1 MGIDKMS
8 EQGVYL
14 GNPNLKRANVSQE
27 WTKKEVEEYSKC
39 MKDPL
44 YFIQTYIRIVSLDE
58 GLVPFKMYDFQKE
71 MVGTFHSNRFTICKL
86 PRQSGKSTTII
97 AYLLHYVLFN
107 ASVNVAI
114 LANKAATARDLLGRL
129 QLAYEHLPKW
139 LQQGVMSWN
148 KGSLELENGS
158 KILASSTSASAVRGG
173 SYNIIFLDEFAYVP
187 SNVAEQ
193 FFSSVYPTI
202 SSGKTTKVM
211 IVSTPHGMNMFY
223 KLWNDAENQRN
234 SYIPIEVHWSEI
246 PGRDENWK
254 AETIKNTSEQQFNTE
269 FECEFLGSIDT
280 LIAARKLRVLSYIPP
295 IQSNAGLDVFEKPQK
310 DHTYVLTAD
319 VSRGTSNDYSA
330 FLVFDVTQMPY
341 RVVAKFRDNEIK
353 PLLFPA
359 KIYDLARAYNQA
371 FVLIEVNDIGEQVA
385 SSMQFDLEY
394 DNLIMAS
401 MRGRAGQVL
410 GGGFSGGRAQLGV
423 RTTKAVKRIGCS
435 NLKQMIEDDKL
446 IIQDLQ
452 IINELSTFIVKGQS
466 FEADSGCTDDLVAC
480 LFMFAWATDQTY
492 FKELTDMDIRKTMMA
507 EQQDM
512 LEQDMAPF
520 GFVVNGLEDENIG
533 QMVDEY
539 GTRWSPI
546 VRTHDTDW

>member
-1 MGIDKMS
+1 M
-8 EQGVYL
+8 ETYL
-14 GNPNLKRANVSQE
+14 GNPNLKKANVTQE
-27 WTKKEVEEYSKC
+27 WTKEEVSEYAKC
-39 MKDPL
+39 MKDPQ
-44 YFIQTYIRIVSLDE
+44 YFIESYIRIVSLDE
-58 GLVPFKMYDFQKE
+58 GLIPFQLYDFQKE
-71 MVGTFHSNRFTICKL
+71 MIGTFHNNRFTICKL

-129 QLAYEHLPKW
+129 QLAYENLPSW
-139 LQQGVMSWN
+139 LQQGVMTWN

-223 KLWNDAENQRN
+223 KLWTDAENQRN
-234 SYIPIEVHWSEI
+234 SYVPIEVHWSEI
-246 PGRDENWK
+246 PGRDEAWK
-254 AETIKNTSEQQFNTE
+254 EETIKNTSASQFNSE

-280 LIAARKLRVLSYIPP
+280 LISPQKLRILAYRSPL
-295 IQSNAGLDVFEKPQK
+295 QSNAGLDLYEKPKQG
-310 DHTYVLTAD
+310 HTYVLTAD

-330 FLVFDVTQMPY
+330 FLVFDVSEVPY
-341 RVVAKFRDNEIK
+341 KIVAKFRDNELK
-353 PLLFPA
+353 PLLFPS
-359 KIYDLARAYNQA
+359 KIYDVARAYNQA

-385 SSMQFDLEY
+385 TAMQFELEY

-423 RTTKAVKRIGCS
+423 RTTKTVKKVGCS
-435 NLKQMIEDDKL
+435 NLKQLIEDDKL
-446 IIQDLQ
+446 IIEDLD
-452 IINELSTFIVKGQS
+452 IISELSTFIVKGKS
-466 FEADSGCTDDLVAC
+466 FEADDGCTDDLVAC
-480 LFMFAWATDQTY
+480 LFLFAWTCDQTY
-492 FKELTDMDIRKTMMA
+492 FKELTDMDIRQTMMK
-507 EQQDM
+507 EQQDA

-520 GFVVNGLEDENIG
+520 GFVVTGLEEENVG
-533 QMVDEY
+533 QMIDEY
-539 GTRWSPI
+539 GTKWSPI
-546 VRTHDTDW
+546 VRDHSSDW

>member
-1 MGIDKMS
+1 M
-8 EQGVYL
+8 ENYL
-14 GNPNLKRANVSQE
+14 GNPNLKKANVTQE
-27 WTKKEVEEYSKC
+27 WTKQEVEEYAKC

-44 YFIQTYIRIVSLDE
+44 YFIQEYIKIVSLDE
-58 GLVPFKMYDFQKE
+58 GLVPFKLYDFQKE
-71 MVGTFHSNRFTICKL
+71 MVGTFHNNRFTICKL

-107 ASVNVAI
+107 PSVNVAI

-129 QLAYEHLPKW
+129 QLAYEHLPGW

-223 KLWNDAENQRN
+223 KLWSDAENERN
-234 SYIPIEVHWSEI
+234 SYIPIEVHWSEV
-246 PGRDENWK
+246 PGRDDAWK
-254 AETIKNTSEQQFNTE
+254 AETIKNTSESQFNTE

-280 LIAARKLRVLSYIPP
+280 LISPTKLRVLAYKNP
-295 IQSNAGLDVFEKPQK
+295 IQSNAGLELYDKPK
-310 DHTYVLTAD
+310 EGHTYVLTAD

-330 FLVFDVTQMPY
+330 FLVFDVTEMPY
-341 RVVAKFRDNEIK
+341 RIVAKFRDNEIK
-353 PLLFPA
+353 PMLFPA
-359 KIYDLARAYNQA
+359 KIYEVARAYNQA

-385 SSMQFDLEY
+385 TAMQFDLEY

-446 IIQDLQ
+446 IVEDLE
-452 IINELSTFIVKGQS
+452 IISELSTFIVKGSS
-466 FEADSGCTDDLVAC
+466 FEADDGCTDDLVAC
-480 LFMFAWATDQTY
+480 MFIFAWATDQTY
-492 FKELTDMDIRKTMMA
+492 FKELTDMDIRSTMMR
-507 EQQDM
+507 EQQDA

-533 QMVDEY
+533 EMVDEY
-539 GTRWSPI
+539 GTKWAPI
-546 VRTHDTDW
+546 VRNYESDW

>member
-1 MGIDKMS
+1 M
-8 EQGVYL
+8 ETYL
-14 GNPNLKRANVSQE
+14 GNPNLKKANVTQE
-27 WTKKEVEEYSKC
+27 WTKQEVEEYAKC

-44 YFIQTYIRIVSLDE
+44 YFIQEYIKIVSLDE
-58 GLVPFKMYDFQKE
+58 GLVPFKLYDFQKE
-71 MVGTFHSNRFTICKL
+71 MVGTFHNNRFTICKL

-107 ASVNVAI
+107 PSVNVAI

-129 QLAYEHLPKW
+129 QLAYEHLPGW

-223 KLWNDAENQRN
+223 KLWSDAENERN
-234 SYIPIEVHWSEI
+234 SYIPIEVHWSEV
-246 PGRDENWK
+246 PGRDDAWK
-254 AETIKNTSEQQFNTE
+254 AETIKNTSESQFNTE

-280 LIAARKLRVLSYIPP
+280 LISPTKLRVLAYKNP
-295 IQSNAGLDVFEKPQK
+295 IQSNAGLELYDKPK
-310 DHTYVLTAD
+310 EGHTYVLTAD

-330 FLVFDVTQMPY
+330 FLVFDVTEMPY
-341 RVVAKFRDNEIK
+341 RIVAKFRDNEIK
-353 PLLFPA
+353 PMLFPA
-359 KIYDLARAYNQA
+359 KIYEVARAYNQA

-385 SSMQFDLEY
+385 TAMQFDMEY

-401 MRGRAGQVL
+401 MRGSAGQVL

-435 NLKQMIEDDKL
+435 NLKQLIEDDKL
-446 IIQDLQ
+446 IVEDLE
-452 IINELSTFIVKGQS
+452 IISELSTFIVKGSS
-466 FEADSGCTDDLVAC
+466 FEADDGCTDDLVAC
-480 LFMFAWATDQTY
+480 MFIFAWATDQTY
-492 FKELTDMDIRKTMMA
+492 FKELTDMDIRSTMMR
-507 EQQDM
+507 EQQDA

-533 QMVDEY
+533 EMVDEY
-539 GTRWSPI
+539 GTKWSPI
-546 VRTHDTDW
+546 VRNYESDW

>member
-1 MGIDKMS
+1 
-8 EQGVYL
+8 
-14 GNPNLKRANVSQE
+14 
-27 WTKKEVEEYSKC
+27 

-44 YFIQTYIRIVSLDE
+44 YFIQEYIKIVSLDE
-58 GLVPFKMYDFQKE
+58 GLVPFKLYDFQKE
-71 MVGTFHSNRFTICKL
+71 MVGTFHNNRFTICKL

-107 ASVNVAI
+107 PSVNVAI

-129 QLAYEHLPKW
+129 QLAYEHLPGW

-223 KLWNDAENQRN
+223 KLWSDAENERN
-234 SYIPIEVHWSEI
+234 SYIPIEVHWSEV
-246 PGRDENWK
+246 PGRDDAWK
-254 AETIKNTSEQQFNTE
+254 AETIKNTSESQFNTE

-280 LIAARKLRVLSYIPP
+280 LISPTKLRVLAYKNP
-295 IQSNAGLDVFEKPQK
+295 IQSNAGLELYDKPK
-310 DHTYVLTAD
+310 EGHTYVLTAD

-330 FLVFDVTQMPY
+330 FLVFDVTEMPY
-341 RVVAKFRDNEIK
+341 RIVAKFRDNEIK
-353 PLLFPA
+353 PMLFPA
-359 KIYDLARAYNQA
+359 KIYEVARAYNQA

-385 SSMQFDLEY
+385 TAMQFDMEY

-435 NLKQMIEDDKL
+435 NLKQLIEDDKL
-446 IIQDLQ
+446 IVEDLE
-452 IINELSTFIVKGQS
+452 IISELSTFIVKGSS
-466 FEADSGCTDDLVAC
+466 FEADDGCTDDLVAC
-480 LFMFAWATDQTY
+480 MFIFAWATDQTY
-492 FKELTDMDIRKTMMA
+492 FKELTDMDIRSTMMR
-507 EQQDM
+507 EQQDA

-533 QMVDEY
+533 EMVDEY
-539 GTRWSPI
+539 GTKWSPI
-546 VRTHDTDW
+546 VRNYESDW

>member
-1 MGIDKMS
+1 M
-8 EQGVYL
+8 ETYL
-14 GNPNLKRANVSQE
+14 GNPNLKKANVAQE
-27 WTKKEVEEYSKC
+27 WTQEEVAEYAKC

-44 YFIQTYIRIVSLDE
+44 YFIQTYIRIISLDE
-58 GLVPFKMYDFQKE
+58 GLVPSKLYDFQKE
-71 MVGTFHSNRFTICKL
+71 MIGTFHNNRFTICQL

-107 ASVNVAI
+107 PSVNVAI

-129 QLAYEHLPKW
+129 QLAYENLPKW
-139 LQQGVMSWN
+139 LQQGVMTWN

-187 SNVAEQ
+187 ANVAEQ

-223 KLWNDAENQRN
+223 KLWTDAENERN
-234 SYIPIEVHWSEI
+234 TYIPIEVHWSEI
-246 PGRDENWK
+246 PGRDEAWK
-254 AETIKNTSEQQFNTE
+254 EETIKNTSQSQFNTE

-280 LIAARKLRVLSYIPP
+280 LISPQKLRTMAYRNPL
-295 IQSNAGLDVFEKPQK
+295 QSNAGLDLYEKPQVGN
-310 DHTYVLTAD
+310 TYVLTAD
-319 VSRGTSNDYSA
+319 VSRGTKNDYSA
-330 FLVFDVTQMPY
+330 FLVFDVSEMPY
-341 RVVAKFRDNEIK
+341 RIVAKYRDNEIK

-359 KIYDLARAYNQA
+359 KIYDIARAYNQA

-385 SSMQFDLEY
+385 TTMQFDLEY

-435 NLKQMIEDDKL
+435 NLKQMIEDNKL
-446 IIQDLQ
+446 IIEDLD
-452 IINELSTFIVKGQS
+452 IISELSTFIVKGQS
-466 FEADSGCTDDLVAC
+466 FEADEGCTDDLVAC
-480 LFMFAWATDQTY
+480 LFIFAWTCDQTY
-492 FKELTDMDIRKTMMA
+492 FKELTDMDIRHTMMR
-507 EQQDM
+507 EQQDA

-520 GFVVNGLEDENIG
+520 GFVVTGLEDENIG
-533 QMVDEY
+533 EVIDEY
-539 GTRWSPI
+539 GTRWNPV
-546 VRTHDTDW
+546 VRDYGSNW

>member
-1 MGIDKMS
+1 MS
-8 EQGVYL
+8 ESVYL
-14 GNPNLKRANVSQE
+14 GNPNLKRANITQE
-27 WTKKEVEEYSKC
+27 WTKEEVEEYTKC
-39 MKDPL
+39 MNDPL
-44 YFIQTYIRIVSLDE
+44 YFIQKYIKIVSLDE
-58 GLVPFKMYDFQKE
+58 GLVPFNLYNFQKE
-71 MVGTFHSNRFTICKL
+71 MVGTFHENRFTICKL

-97 AYLLHYVLFN
+97 AYLMHYVLFN
-107 ASVNVAI
+107 PNVSVAI

-202 SSGKTTKVM
+202 SAGKTTKVM

-223 KLWNDAENQRN
+223 KLWNDAENGRN
-234 SYIPIEVHWSEI
+234 TYVPIEVHWSEI
-246 PGRDENWK
+246 PGRDDEWK
-254 AETIKNTSEQQFNTE
+254 AETIKNTSQSQFNTE

-280 LIAARKLRVLSYIPP
+280 LITPQKLRTMSYVSPTT
-295 IQSNAGLDVFEKPQK
+295 SNAGLDLYEQPQEGR
-310 DHTYVLTAD
+310 TYVLTAD
-319 VSRGTSNDYSA
+319 VSRGTKNDYSA
-330 FLVFDVTQMPY
+330 FLVFDVSEMPY
-341 RVVAKFRDNEIK
+341 RIVAKYRDNEIK
-353 PLLFPA
+353 PLIFPS
-359 KIYDLARAYNQA
+359 KIYDVARAYNQA

-385 SSMQFDLEY
+385 TTMQFDLEY

-435 NLKQMIEDDKL
+435 NLKQMVEDDKL

-452 IINELSTFIVKGQS
+452 IISELSTFIVKGQS
-466 FEADSGCTDDLVAC
+466 FEADEGCTDDLVAC
-480 LFMFAWATDQTY
+480 LFIFAWATDQTY
-492 FKELTDMDIRKTMMA
+492 FKELTDMDIRQTMMR

-533 QMVDEY
+533 TMVDEY
-539 GTRWSPI
+539 GTRWSPV
-546 VRTHDTDW
+546 VRDHGTDW

>member
-1 MGIDKMS
+1 M
-8 EQGVYL
+8 ENYL
-14 GNPNLKRANVSQE
+14 GNPNLKKANVTQE
-27 WTKKEVEEYSKC
+27 WTKQEVEEYAKC

-44 YFIQTYIRIVSLDE
+44 YFIQEYIKIVSLDE
-58 GLVPFKMYDFQKE
+58 GLVPFKLYDFQKE
-71 MVGTFHSNRFTICKL
+71 MVGTFHNNRFTICKL

-107 ASVNVAI
+107 PSVNVAI

-129 QLAYEHLPKW
+129 QLAYEHLPGW

-158 KILASSTSASAVRGG
+158 KILASSTSASDVRGG

-223 KLWNDAENQRN
+223 KLWSDAENQRN
-234 SYIPIEVHWSEI
+234 SYIPIEVHWSEV
-246 PGRDENWK
+246 PGRDEEWK
-254 AETIKNTSEQQFNTE
+254 TETIKNTSESQFNTE

-280 LIAARKLRVLSYIPP
+280 LISPTKLRVLAYKNP
-295 IQSNAGLDVFEKPQK
+295 IQSNAGLELYDKPK
-310 DHTYVLTAD
+310 EGHTYVLTAD

-330 FLVFDVTQMPY
+330 FLVFDVTEMPY
-341 RVVAKFRDNEIK
+341 RIVAKFRDNEIK
-353 PLLFPA
+353 PMLFPA
-359 KIYDLARAYNQA
+359 KIYDVARAYNQA

-385 SSMQFDLEY
+385 TAMQFDMEY

-435 NLKQMIEDDKL
+435 NLKQLIEDDKL
-446 IIQDLQ
+446 IVEDLE
-452 IINELSTFIVKGQS
+452 IISELSTFIVKGSS
-466 FEADSGCTDDLVAC
+466 FEADDGCTDDLVAC
-480 LFMFAWATDQTY
+480 MFIFAWATDQTY
-492 FKELTDMDIRKTMMA
+492 FKELTDMDIRSTMMR
-507 EQQDM
+507 EQQDA

-533 QMVDEY
+533 EMVDEY
-539 GTRWSPI
+539 GTKWAPI
-546 VRTHDTDW
+546 VRNYESDW

>member
-1 MGIDKMS
+1 M
-8 EQGVYL
+8 EQNYL
-14 GNPNLKRANVSQE
+14 GNPNLKKANVAQE
-27 WTKKEVEEYSKC
+27 WTQEEVAEYAKC
-39 MKDPL
+39 MSDPM

-58 GLVPFKMYDFQKE
+58 GLIPFKLYDFQKE
-71 MVGTFHSNRFTICKL
+71 MVGTFHNNRFTICKL

-107 ASVNVAI
+107 PTVNVAI

-129 QLAYEHLPKW
+129 QLAYENLPKW
-139 LQQGVMSWN
+139 LQQGVMTWN

-187 SNVAEQ
+187 ANVAEQ

-223 KLWNDAENQRN
+223 KLWTDAENQRN
-234 SYIPIEVHWSEI
+234 TYVPIEVHWSEI
-246 PGRDENWK
+246 PGRDEKWK
-254 AETIKNTSEQQFNTE
+254 EETIKNTSASQFNTE

-280 LIAARKLRVLSYIPP
+280 LISPQKLRTMAYRNPT
-295 IQSNAGLDVFEKPQK
+295 QTNAGLDLYDKPQER
-310 DHTYVLTAD
+310 HTYVLTAD
-319 VSRGTSNDYSA
+319 VSRGTANDYSA
-330 FLVFDVTQMPY
+330 FLVFDVSEMPY
-341 RVVAKFRDNEIK
+341 RIVAKYRDNEIK
-353 PLLFPA
+353 PLLFPS
-359 KIYDLARAYNQA
+359 KIYDVARAYNQA

-385 SSMQFDLEY
+385 NTMQFDMEY

-410 GGGFSGGRAQLGV
+410 GAGFSGGRAQLGV
-423 RTTKAVKRIGCS
+423 RTTKAVKKIGCS
-435 NLKQMIEDDKL
+435 NLKQLIEDDKL
-446 IIQDLQ
+446 IIEDLD
-452 IINELSTFIVKGQS
+452 IISELSTFIVKGQS
-466 FEADSGCTDDLVAC
+466 FQADEGCTDDLVAC
-480 LFMFAWATDQTY
+480 LFLFAWTSDQTY
-492 FKELTDMDIRKTMMA
+492 FKELTDMDIRKTMMK
-507 EQQDM
+507 EQQDA

-520 GFVVNGLEDENIG
+520 GFVVTGLEDENVG

-539 GTRWSPI
+539 GTKWSPV
-546 VRTHDTDW
+546 VRDYGSDW